1 MTAKENREQSL
12 LLLLSK
18 QRDYITSNKLAN
30 DLAVSK
36 KTIYRLVKKINEN
49 YPEGDLIS
57 SEKGWGYKLDVI
69 VSWKKY
75 CYLPQKLIM
84 YTIYLKIIM

>member
-1 MTAKENREQSL
+1 MTTKENREQSL

-36 KTIYRLVKKINEN
+36 KPVYRLIKKINEN
-49 YPEGDLIS
+49 YPESDF
-57 SEKGWGYKLDVI
+57 
-69 VSWKKY
+69 
-75 CYLPQKLIM
+75 
-84 YTIYLKIIM
+84 